1 MSTTTQES
9 SNVTPPAPGKP
20 TWSDAEM
27 RQAMK
32 NWLIVLVVAVAAIWL
47 ILIGYVFF
55 IAPIT
60 KADVRQLEPAA
71 NLTVVLAP
79 VLAAAAGVERMLET
93 IFNILEGAWKTMIAY
108 LGRGLRWLKNAENE
122 LVDSRQWL
130 ADVSAVY
137 NQKMRELRIDPKLPV
152 DRLTTDLQAKITAAN
167 NLMTM
172 AEERLADAEKTL
184 SGATATDS
192 YKSAKAAASIVLGL
206 MLGVV
211 VSALGSLQMFAMLG
225 IAAVPPRVDVFIT
238 GLVIGSGSYPI
249 HSLVGILQQGK
260 DTLDGVKGFFN
271 RSAPQTKAIEQRVT
285 TVQTPSAPSEEPVVQ
300 QSVMQTTTAQSTEK
314 TPNP

>member
-1 MSTTTQES
+1 MSTTPQEPGT
-9 SNVTPPAPGKP
+9 VTPPAPGKP
-20 TWSDAEM
+20 TWNEAEK

-60 KADVRQLEPAA
+60 KAEVRSLEPTA

-122 LVDSRQWL
+122 LIDSRQWL
-130 ADVSAVY
+130 AEVSAVY
-137 NQKMRELRIDPKLPV
+137 NQKMRELRIDPKIPV
-152 DRLTTDLQAKITAAN
+152 DSLTTDLQAKITAAI
-167 NLMTM
+167 NLRTM
-172 AEERLADAEKTL
+172 AEERLADAEKSL

-192 YKSAKAAASIVLGL
+192 YKSTKAVASIVLGL

-238 GLVIGSGSYPI
+238 GLVIGTGSYPV
-249 HSLVGILQQGK
+249 HSLLGILQQGK
-260 DTLDGVKGFFN
+260 DALD
-271 RSAPQTKAIEQRVT
+271 SAKSALSRAGIAKPQPA
-285 TVQTPSAPSEEPVVQ
+285 Q
-300 QSVMQTTTAQSTEK
+300 QPAADK
-314 TPNP
+314 PAA